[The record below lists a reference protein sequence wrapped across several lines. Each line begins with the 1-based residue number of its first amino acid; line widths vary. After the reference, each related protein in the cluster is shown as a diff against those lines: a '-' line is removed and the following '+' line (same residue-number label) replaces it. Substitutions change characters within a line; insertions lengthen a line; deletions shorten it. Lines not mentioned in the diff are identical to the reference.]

1 MIFTVLMIM
10 LIYFLGFKKY
20 HIRIK
25 DVNGTTKDKFVDAFK
40 YEMGLSLIQIDVLVE
55 HLPYLLPGGKF
66 LDAYVTVRKLR
77 RAGIDCELFFR
88 WFKKVESGPENAQE
102 TSTAASKSSAE
113 ATAEVTDEI
122 EAESITGTAA
132 EDVSGVAAEYLNKE
146 AWKYADEA
154 YNLAMRP
161 LDENQVAVAMT
172 TPELAMQVDALVD
185 KAEAAAEDP
194 FEDAFW
200 ERISTL
206 RDAVSWTLKR
216 HFTHSWALI
225 AGVFISVAF
234 VGYKALDVQMGLKK
248 MENQLADMKK
258 WEKCDTTFAE
268 YPEMVNVNPLYG
280 ARLKDAKSYKVY
292 QLHNSY
298 NHYLGATGAAAEYAQ
313 RADTASTKEMKKN
326 YLAQQKDC
334 EKKAKDYLEEYEEWN
349 EMKFRKVKSAAV
361 KEYKAKV
368 KAERIAVRIVT
379 FIAFLA
385 FLLIPLYIMASYQ
398 YGYVQVKYEKEA
410 ALLDKIRHWGYSI
423 AAGLFGAGL
432 MMNFLPDYIVTT
444 RWSNGTVTKERE
456 TDPVNIIIMVVK
468 LGLMLAALVVL
479 CAVSFFLV
487 LYSTITGLYRNYN
500 WKQIFGDLKERAKGL
515 QKEYAEKRAES

>member
-1 MIFTVLMIM
+1 MIFTLLMIL

-25 DVNGTTKDKFVDAFK
+25 DVNGTTKDKVVNAFK
-40 YEMGLSLIQIDVLVE
+40 YEIGLSLVQIEAVVNS
-55 HLPYLLPGGKF
+55 LPYLLPGGKF
-66 LDAYVTVRKLR
+66 LDTYVTVRKLR
-77 RAGIDCELFFR
+77 KAGIDCGLYFR
-88 WFKKVESGPENAQE
+88 WFKKVEVGPENPQE
-102 TSTAASKSSAE
+102 TQKEAPQIAPEVSADVTGE
-113 ATAEVTDEI
+113 GAVELPAEVTSE
-122 EAESITGTAA
+122 
-132 EDVSGVAAEYLNKE
+132 VATVCLNEE

-161 LDENQVAVAMT
+161 LDDDQVAVAMT
-172 TPELAMQVDALVD
+172 TPEVAMQVDALID

-194 FEDAFW
+194 YEDEFW
-200 ERISTL
+200 DRITTL

-234 VGYKALDVQMGLKK
+234 IGYKALDAQSGLNKK
-248 MENQLADMKK
+248 ENQLASMKK

-268 YPEMVNVNPLYG
+268 YPEEVSIHQYYG
-280 ARLKDAKSYKVY
+280 NRLKDAKSYKVY

-298 NHYLGATGAAAEYAQ
+298 NHYLMAKGTAAEYAQ
-313 RADTASTKEMKKN
+313 RADTASTKDMKKA
-326 YLAQQKDC
+326 YLAQQKDY
-334 EKKAKDYLEEYEEWN
+334 EKKAKDYLKEYEEWN
-349 EMKFRKVKSAAV
+349 DMKFRKVKSVAV
-361 KEYKAKV
+361 KEYKAEV
-368 KAERIAVRIVT
+368 KAARVAVRIVS

-410 ALLDKIRHWGYSI
+410 AMLEKIRVWGYSI
-423 AAGLFGAGL
+423 AGALFGAGL
-432 MMNFLPDYIVTT
+432 MMQFLPDYIVTT

-456 TDPVNIIIMVVK
+456 TDPANIIILVLK
-468 LGLMLAALVVL
+468 LGLVLAALVVL

-487 LYSTITGLYRNYN
+487 LYSTVTGLYRNYN
-500 WKQIFGDLKERAKGL
+500 WKQIFGDLKAKAEHI
-515 QKEYAEKRAES
+515 QSEYTKKEAK